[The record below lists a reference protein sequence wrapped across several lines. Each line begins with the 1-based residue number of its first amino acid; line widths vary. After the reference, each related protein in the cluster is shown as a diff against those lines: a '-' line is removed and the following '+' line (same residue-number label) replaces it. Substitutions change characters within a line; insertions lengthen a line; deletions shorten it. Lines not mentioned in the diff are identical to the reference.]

1 MTYRVIIVGNGEY
14 KKTLY
19 RCKTRESAFINFY
32 KLKEK
37 NVVLYPKKLIN
48 TGGIKPIKYQIFI
61 TKITEDTDTFRFL
74 RDDYGKTYVERPI
87 GDWTILHSDS
97 YEIEETFWVYGMDS
111 KKNRPTINEIVKR
124 LMVGAHSKKAIK
136 QIIVVHNKLVIYN
149 EDYFDMVICKNLQD
163 AQRLHHTLG
172 KITRKQKIKSLLFM
186 GTASKLMIGKMYD
199 LIVEKTGWKIEKVR
213 RRTTRP

>member
-48 TGGIKPIKYQIFI
+48 TGGIKPIKYQILI

-74 RDDYGKTYVERPI
+74 RDDYGKTYVE
-87 GDWTILHSDS
+87 
-97 YEIEETFWVYGMDS
+97 
-111 KKNRPTINEIVKR
+111 
-124 LMVGAHSKKAIK
+124 
-136 QIIVVHNKLVIYN
+136 
-149 EDYFDMVICKNLQD
+149 
-163 AQRLHHTLG
+163 
-172 KITRKQKIKSLLFM
+172 
-186 GTASKLMIGKMYD
+186 
-199 LIVEKTGWKIEKVR
+199 
-213 RRTTRP
+213 